1 MSLYL
6 STRQFVC
13 QNPIWYYIF
22 DQKKADLQNIM
33 PCLTTSV
40 KINFFYNISKSLLF
54 SQSQPKITLF
64 VQMNENL
71 LCVTQKFTLFDP
83 KVYLGIQ
90 HDFWSSV
97 PARCNVFRQTSGVVV
112 IGISDP
118 KNKNVNL

>member
-1 MSLYL
+1 
-6 STRQFVC
+6 
-13 QNPIWYYIF
+13 
-22 DQKKADLQNIM
+22 M

-71 LCVTQKFTLFDP
+71 LSLTQ

-112 IGISDP
+112 IGIRNP
-118 KNKNVNL
+118 KNKNKICNFWTENSHLEGVVSFY